1 MGREGGGSIHFGE
14 IVRSHRRRLGLSQEE
29 LATRVGLSVRALR
42 KIEGG
47 QTAAPRAF
55 TVRLLADAFGLTAA
69 ERDRFSETASPVVPA
84 QLPPPAVGF
93 VGRDD
98 ELDRLDAVVFGDA
111 AITPV
116 VTIVGTAG
124 VGKSALA
131 LHWAHRVRARF
142 PDGQLFVDLR
152 GFDPSGEAASPGDAL
167 RGVLESL
174 LVAPAKVPAGLDAR
188 AALYRSLVADRRMLI
203 LLDNARDAD
212 QVRPL
217 LPGSPGC
224 AVLVTSRQQLAGL
237 VALDG
242 AYPLLLAAR
251 PLAVIEDLVPEPS

>member
-1 MGREGGGSIHFGE
+1 M
-14 IVRSHRRRLGLSQEE
+14 SQEE

-47 QTAAPRAF
+47 QTVAPRAF

-69 ERDRFSETASPVVPA
+69 DRDRFSETADQPASPVAAA
-84 QLPPPAVGF
+84 QLPAAATGF

-98 ELDRLDAVVFGDA
+98 ELDRLDAVVFGGA

-142 PDGQLFVDLR
+142 PDGQLFVNLR

-174 LVAPAKVPAGLDAR
+174 LVAPAKVPTGLDAR

-242 AYPLLLAAR
+242 AYPLLLAAL
-251 PLAVIEDLVPEPS
+251 PLDVIEEVVPRALVAE